1 MQTPSLPMNEAAVPK
16 ASPRID
22 LVDALRGSALLGIL
36 LIHSM
41 EHFNL
46 MRYPSF
52 SPEWVGRMDGW
63 VRDSCVFLFGGKAYS
78 LFALMFGLS
87 FFLIL
92 DRSKKRGVN
101 FRWRFLWRLVVL
113 EGIGLVHSLLYGGDI
128 LTVLAA
134 LGLLLVVFEGWGNRV
149 LLGVAVLALLQLPQ
163 LWQFGHLLTDPA
175 YVPAPAH
182 ATPYARQLAPVY
194 ASGDFLELLRGNAMV
209 GQLRRAWWNFE
220 SGRWLQIIGL
230 FTLGLVLGRLRCFET
245 SEKARRTGAVAL
257 IAGLLAFPVFQYL
270 LTHVDVWWPRGPV
283 LRSARALATCYRDLS
298 QLLVW
303 VGGFVLL
310 FQWARAASV
319 LRLLIP
325 YGRMSL
331 TCYVTQSLIWI
342 PVYYHF
348 GLGVYRL
355 WGPFYSVAAGAAFFV
370 VHLAAA
376 HWWLRRFHYGPLEW
390 LWRCATLL
398 SFETPFLRTP
408 AQSAHAEPAKV
419 LV

>member
-1 MQTPSLPMNEAAVPK
+1 MQTQTLPANETAAVRS
-16 ASPRID
+16 SPRID

-46 MRYPSF
+46 GRYPGF
-52 SPEWVGRMDGW
+52 SPEWLRDVDGW
-63 VRDSCVFLFGGKAYS
+63 VRDGCVFLFGGKAYS

-92 DRSKKRGVN
+92 DRAGKRGVN
-101 FRWRFLWRLVVL
+101 FRWRFIWRLVVL

-134 LGLLLVVFEGWGNRV
+134 LGLLLVVFEGWGNGL

-163 LWQFGHLLTDPA
+163 VWQFGHLLADPA
-175 YVPAPAH
+175 YVPPPAH

-194 ASGDFLELLRGNAMV
+194 ASGGFLELVRANATV

-230 FTLGLVLGRLRCFET
+230 FTVGLVVGRLRLFEDAG
-245 SEKARRTGAVAL
+245 KARRAGAIAL
-257 IAGLLAFPVFQYL
+257 IAGLVAFPVFQYL
-270 LTHVDVWWPRGPV
+270 LTHVNVWWPRGPV
-283 LRSARALATCYRDLS
+283 LRAARALATSYRDLA
-298 QLLVW
+298 QLSVW

-310 FQWARAASV
+310 FQWSRAASV

-331 TCYVTQSLIWI
+331 TCYVTQSLVWI

-348 GLGVYRL
+348 GFGVYRL

-376 HWWLRRFHYGPLEW
+376 HWWLRRFQYGPLEW
-390 LWRCATLL
+390 LWRSATLL
-398 SFETPFLRTP
+398 SLETPFRRVGP
-408 AQSAHAEPAKV
+408 R
-419 LV
+419 